1 MDTRVYDI
9 LEDTFLPML
18 PEKLHRT
25 VNLFLDLL
33 REVIDVLLAFKA
45 FGQRPP
51 DASALTQKKSFTP
64 MALPQKKAI
73 KNECICRC
81 DCCDCCPCWLEI
93 YLNVFAKVLHS
104 SHNLTNPQFPNLEIS
119 LLCPQIQKNE
129 CIIMSLWLMAL
140 LKYMHCSPHSLTN
153 TYTIS

>member
-1 MDTRVYDI
+1 MRNGPKCVPAPLIISSCISSKWQHHNRYKYSSNNSLDTRVYEL
-9 LEDTFLPML
+9 LEGTFLPML
-18 PEKLHRT
+18 PEKLHRI
-25 VNLFLDLL
+25 VYLFSDLL

-81 DCCDCCPCWLEI
+81 DCCDCCPC
-93 YLNVFAKVLHS
+93 
-104 SHNLTNPQFPNLEIS
+104 
-119 LLCPQIQKNE
+119 
-129 CIIMSLWLMAL
+129 
-140 LKYMHCSPHSLTN
+140 
-153 TYTIS
+153 